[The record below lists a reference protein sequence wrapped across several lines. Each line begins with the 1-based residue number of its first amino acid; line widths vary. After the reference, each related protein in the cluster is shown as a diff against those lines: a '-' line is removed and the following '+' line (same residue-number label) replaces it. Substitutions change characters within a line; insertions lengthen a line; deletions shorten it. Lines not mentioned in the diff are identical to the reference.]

1 MTCRSSIIND
11 RSIFACKVDLQR
23 RWVERKNKEEKRKE
37 KRRRKNKGIDGVNA
51 DIG

>member
-11 RSIFACKVDLQR
+11 RLIFECKIDLQR
-23 RWVERKNKEEKRKE
+23 RWVERKIKEEKRKE
-37 KRRRKNKGIDGVNA
+37 KKWRKNKGIDGVNA